1 MKSDA
6 MNIDSL
12 KDIIDNIIDKSC
24 LIKAKNTNEIE
35 MINDD
40 FTKFLELGR
49 KLIQVCLN
57 DKVCKY

>member
-1 MKSDA
+1 

-35 MINDD
+35 KINDD

>member
-35 MINDD
+35 KINDD